1 MAQVGSVNPGSIASP
16 DAPIDRQD
24 IFVAIYRIF
33 SWCTVSFLFAFLI
46 NNYLTHWREWPGSR
60 TIFITENPTTE
71 NLILSFIQIAIYLV
85 LMGGSIA
92 YVLRASTITLRDDS
106 AKLYR
111 LAAFIIRFSF
121 WAVLLIGLVDTVI
134 AFTRLEGILQ
144 PWVGDQI
151 NQDLA
156 LNRFRA
162 IYVHLPLIGIAFFI
176 AFLHKGLGF
185 PWLALLVVVA
195 ELVIVLSSA
204 MYSYDQPF
212 FSDLVRF
219 WYAALFLFASA
230 HTLLEEGHVRVD
242 LLYAGM
248 SRTTKGTINAVG
260 SIALGM
266 SLCWVIVFY
275 GMQNEYSVINAP
287 ILTYEGTQQQAGLKV
302 KLWMVA
308 FLAIFAIS
316 MLVQFSGYFLE
327 SMAERRG
334 DPGKEDT
341 SENNGEVK

>member
-1 MAQVGSVNPGSIASP
+1 MTQVGSVSPGPIATMN
-16 DAPIDRQD
+16 RQD
-24 IFVAIYRIF
+24 ISVAIYRIF
-33 SWCTVSFLFAFLI
+33 SWCSVSFLFAFLI
-46 NNYLTHWREWPGSR
+46 NNYLTHWLSWPGSR
-60 TIFITENPTTE
+60 TLMIANNPTTE
-71 NLILSFIQIAIYLV
+71 NIILSLIQISIYLIL
-85 LMGGSIA
+85 MGISVA
-92 YVLRASTITLRDDS
+92 YVLRSDDITLRDDCE
-106 AKLYR
+106 KLYR
-111 LAAFIIRFSF
+111 LAAYIIRFSF
-121 WAVLLIGLVDTVI
+121 WAVLLIGLVDTFI
-134 AFTRLEGILQ
+134 AFSRLEGLLQ
-144 PWVGDQI
+144 PWVGDQV

-156 LNRFRA
+156 LNKFRA

-176 AFLHKGLGF
+176 ALVHRGLGF

-219 WYAALFLFASA
+219 WYASLFLFASA

-248 SRTTKGTINAVG
+248 SKTTKGIVNAVG
-260 SIALGM
+260 SIGLGM

-308 FLAIFAIS
+308 FLAIFAVS

-327 SMAERRG
+327 SMAEWRG
-334 DPGKEDT
+334 DPEKEDT
-341 SENNGEVK
+341 SENNGEDK